1 MTWRMSETDENP
13 LRKWRNDQGLSLEAA
28 CELFAKRG
36 FEKPSTAKLS
46 RIERDQFV
54 PVEMIPAVEAITG
67 ISAKDQRP
75 DLAKIF
81 EGSPQ

>member
-1 MTWRMSETDENP
+1 MSETVENP
-13 LRKWRNDQGLSLEAA
+13 LRKWRNKEKLSLEQA
-28 CELFAKRG
+28 CQLFADRG

-67 ISAKDQRP
+67 VPAKEQRP
-75 DLAKIF
+75 DLAELF
-81 EGSPQ
+81 GAQ

>member
-1 MTWRMSETDENP
+1 MSETAENP
-13 LRKWRNDQGLSLEAA
+13 LRKWRNDQKLSLEEA
-28 CELFAKRG
+28 CQLFADRG
-36 FEKPSTAKLS
+36 FAKPSTAKLS

-67 ISAKDQRP
+67 VPAKEQRP

-81 EGSPQ
+81 ESAAESAA